1 MDLRE
6 EECQRF
12 SQQTE
17 VVDGLLLELADR
29 LQDALPAIDTDSIQG
44 ALYFLKKGA
53 YGEFT
58 RATKRVRF

>member
-12 SQQTE
+12 SEETE

-29 LQDALPAIDTDSIQG
+29 LQDALPAIDTDSIQS
-44 ALYFLKKGA
+44 ALHFLKK
-53 YGEFT
+53 
-58 RATKRVRF
+58 